1 MENWFTFFQV
11 RDNLVGSTLV
21 DLCEIWWGGS
31 LRVKLW
37 DKQEKLTRALVLL
50 VPLIVLDSK
59 STSLGAGIQMW
70 VQAVQYNLFSSG
82 VFFPYF
88 SLLILSLPLL
98 GLGSKSISL
107 SPGFCVHTPRQYNTI
122 CWKLNLISR
131 LFAFFWL
138 IVFVDDINKC
148 CWFLAGDRGYWL
160 MGQHQISSL
169 SWIFHHSSHFHIY

>member
-1 MENWFTFFQV
+1 MEIWFTFFQY
-11 RDNLVGSTLV
+11 RDNLIGSTLV
-21 DLCEIWWGGS
+21 DFCEIWWGGS
-31 LRVKLW
+31 LRAKLW

-70 VQAVQYNLFSSG
+70 VQAVYDTTFSSG

-98 GLGSKSISL
+98 GLGSKSIFL
-107 SPGFCVHTPRQYNTI
+107 SAGFCVHMPRQYNTI
-122 CWKLNLISR
+122 CWELNLISR

-148 CWFLAGDRGYWL
+148 CWFLAGDADSW
-160 MGQHQISSL
+160 SSTR
-169 SWIFHHSSHFHIY
+169 SQV